1 MGLQD
6 GKTFKPTICV
16 EFSRAS
22 LYAFFFVAVSSWE
35 FFLCRSSPWHPGV
48 LNLVSFSWVSH
59 RIGCPSPW
67 TQNVSTLAHFMSP
80 AAFCGQKRRFYGSKS
95 ERGFTKKLR
104 WHRRQNSTVTT
115 TDQDSKI
122 FPEQKLSPKKISS
135 QFLALLCMVGKLASE
150 QTHCLDLQFSCE
162 AAHAL
167 ILFNL
172 EILSR
177 LQCINDHCNALIQ
190 ITLNPSQSMFWFGCI
205 SHISILCERN
215 SVCWWNEW
223 KCAVI
228 AFGAEAAIKQRPN
241 PTAAEP
247 KKLFWDIITH
257 K

>member
-1 MGLQD
+1 MCRI
-6 GKTFKPTICV
+6 FKSFPICI
-16 EFSRAS
+16 
-22 LYAFFFVAVSSWE
+22 FFVAVSSWE

-48 LNLVSFSWVSH
+48 LNLVSFTWVSH

-177 LQCINDHCNALIQ
+177 LQCINDHCNLHWYKSHWIHLNQCFDLVAYLIFQ
-190 ITLNPSQSMFWFGCI
+190 SCANEIVFVGEMNENVPS
-205 SHISILCERN
+205 SHSER
-215 SVCWWNEW
+215 
-223 KCAVI
+223 
-228 AFGAEAAIKQRPN
+228 GQIKQRPN
-241 PTAAEP
+241 PTAGP